1 MESKIIGSFI
11 QKGCKL
17 DSFHHKIACLTNNNG
32 NTFSTN
38 KMLFDACGYIK
49 RRNIVD
55 MSILFPFIKR
65 TTGDIHKLHGQ
76 MYQRAYSHPT
86 WDYIQTLYGLISYF
100 YIYEI

>member
-1 MESKIIGSFI
+1 M
-11 QKGCKL
+11 
-17 DSFHHKIACLTNNNG
+17 T
-32 NTFSTN
+32 
-38 KMLFDACGYIK
+38 
-49 RRNIVD
+49 
-55 MSILFPFIKR
+55 ILFPFIKR